1 MMRIAIDAP
10 PVRSLSANEKMV
22 YQFLKEGLTP
32 IEIAR
37 RMKLPVGR
45 NNFSDNRYDVPNE
58 TITRLITSIR
68 EKGWDIP
75 TNNKEEAEMP
85 RITLTEEDKRS
96 IVTANQAGASV
107 TELAAKYNIAKG
119 TVYNIV
125 SEFKKRGETALSG
138 ETEVETKEEPATAA
152 TETGS
157 EQEIVEA
164 IPADIIPETEENV
177 KPESEE
183 NDEPLIPQAV
193 IEACWA
199 RVDDLRN
206 QIVAEQA
213 VIDDWERQIAEI
225 KEFLELA
232 RIAIPVGGAA

>member
-1 MMRIAIDAP
+1 MRIAIDAP

-22 YQFLKEGLTP
+22 YQFLKQGLTP

-75 TNNKEEAEMP
+75 TNNKEEISMA
-85 RITLTEEDKRS
+85 RLNEETKRE
-96 IVTANQAGASV
+96 IVQLALAG
-107 TELAAKYNIAKG
+107 TMTHKDIAAKYGIGKS
-119 TVYNIV
+119 TVWYLV
-125 SEFKKRGETALSG
+125 DQFKKCGETALSG

-157 EQEIVEA
+157 EQEICND
-164 IPADIIPETEENV
+164 IPADIIPENHEDV
-177 KPESEE
+177 KPESKE
-183 NDEPLIPQAV
+183 NIPIIPESV
-193 IEACWA
+193 LEACRERRLNLQKDIEDFEA
-199 RVDDLRN
+199 S
-206 QIVAEQA
+206 
-213 VIDDWERQIAEI
+213 IDDWKRQIEEI
-225 KEFLELA
+225 NDFIALA
-232 RIAIPVGGAA
+232 KMCNPVGGTV

>member
-1 MMRIAIDAP
+1 MRIAIDAP

-75 TNNKEEAEMP
+75 TNDKEEAEMP

-138 ETEVETKEEPATAA
+138 ETEVETKEEPATAG

-157 EQEIVEA
+157 EQEICND
-164 IPADIIPETEENV
+164 IPADIIPENHEDV
-177 KPESEE
+177 KPESKE
-183 NDEPLIPQAV
+183 NIPIIPESV
-193 IEACWA
+193 LEACRERRLNLQKDIEDFEA
-199 RVDDLRN
+199 S
-206 QIVAEQA
+206 
-213 VIDDWERQIAEI
+213 IDDWKRQIEEI
-225 KEFLELA
+225 NDF
-232 RIAIPVGGAA
+232 IAFAKMCNPVGGTL

>member
-1 MMRIAIDAP
+1 MRIAIDTP

-22 YQFLKEGLTP
+22 YQFLKEGYTP
-32 IEIAR
+32 QEIGE
-37 RMKLPVGR
+37 RMKIPVGR
-45 NNFSDNRYDVPNE
+45 GFFQDNVHDVPND
-58 TITRLITSIR
+58 TVCLLISKIR
-68 EKGWDIP
+68 EKGWNIP
-75 TNNKEEAEMP
+75 NDNKEEDEMP

-125 SEFKKRGETALSG
+125 SEWKKRGETALSG

-157 EQEIVEA
+157 EQEICND

-183 NDEPLIPQAV
+183 NDEPLIPQSV
-193 IEACWA
+193 IEACWG
-199 RVDDLRN
+199 RIDDLRN
-206 QIVAEQA
+206 QIAAEQA

-232 RIAIPVGGAA
+232 RIANPLGGTV